1 MCKYENNQTGVCLV
15 SESLV
20 VVFWRKP
27 SYPGLFQIPEVSLWF
42 LVCSNSVRHL
52 LYTSYIV
59 IWRWTNYAAVVSLQ
73 HWNNGNCGSARLS
86 VLPLRLF
93 RLIFLPDSDNPFH
106 IFLRSCES
114 ASRFIQCAFEILCG
128 YTWHKQK
135 HTIHRSD
142 SFLPVP
148 VIGLDGV
155 HVCLY

>member
-1 MCKYENNQTGVCLV
+1 MSGVRESGCGSLAGAVFCRNIRDTG
-15 SESLV
+15 
-20 VVFWRKP
+20 
-27 SYPGLFQIPEVSLWF
+27 SYVMVPGLLEFSEILFIYSG
-42 LVCSNSVRHL
+42 
-52 LYTSYIV
+52 
-59 IWRWTNYAAVVSLQ
+59 IWRCTNYAAVISLQ
-73 HWNNGNCGSARLS
+73 HWNNGICGSARLS

-93 RLIFLPDSDNPFH
+93 RLIFLPDSDNPIH

-114 ASRFIQCAFEILCG
+114 GSRFIQCAFEILCG

-155 HVCLY
+155 HICLY